1 MSDTIEAWHYN
12 AKRATLLQ
20 RRPGTIIDVA
30 ESFHQA
36 VSPMRFYAGGE
47 VHVIGTGAMGSVIA
61 RAMTGSTRAVVPIE
75 DSDWATS
82 AIAAV
87 ELDDDYS
94 SDSWLQWAK
103 AAKTALEKSTTE
115 DKAAPSA
122 AARLRVERLAAVQAA
137 LGLST
142 SDLAQVL
149 GLSRPGLYKWLDA
162 SNDLR
167 LQEASRERLAM
178 VERIAKQWR
187 ERSTSP
193 LGSVA
198 QEPLADGRTVLAMTT
213 AENIDEAA
221 VVDVFDELVA
231 KLAGKPKSRSQKL
244 TEAGFKRRPS
254 SRSLP
259 SDD

>member
-1 MSDTIEAWHYN
+1 MSDTIEARHYS
-12 AKRATLLQ
+12 AKHATLLQ

-30 ESFHQA
+30 ESFHQT
-36 VSPMRFYAGGE
+36 VSPMRFHGGGE
-47 VHVIGTGAMGSVIA
+47 GHVIGTGSMGSVIV
-61 RAMTGSTRAVVPIE
+61 RAMTGATRAVVLV

-82 AIAAV
+82 AVAAV
-87 ELDDDYS
+87 ELDDNYS
-94 SDSWLQWAK
+94 SDSWLRWAK
-103 AAKTALEKSTTE
+103 AANAALEKSTTE
-115 DKAAPSA
+115 GKAAPSA

-167 LQEASRERLAM
+167 LQEASRERLAV
-178 VERIAKQWR
+178 VERIAKQWS
-187 ERSTSP
+187 ERSASP
-193 LGSVA
+193 LGTVA

-213 AENIDEAA
+213 VESIDEAA
-221 VVDVFDELVA
+221 VVGAFDELVA
-231 KLAGKPKSRSQKL
+231 KLAAKPKSRSQKL